1 MRKRTLGRSNRSGS
15 SSADRGARTAMVG
28 GACCAATLSRLDVGA
43 EFPADVANGLRD
55 VCPTFDTWLQLG
67 RSERLDGGRSG
78 VSLAPARL
86 LRMTQRKCFASPSG
100 LMPAP
105 LRMLVMLVSFERA
118 LMDRAP
124 SILSQADALGPHAEI
139 QSHAT
144 R

>member
-1 MRKRTLGRSNRSGS
+1 MVSGTHALYLILGCNC
-15 SSADRGARTAMVG
+15 D
-28 GACCAATLSRLDVGA
+28 ATSVFTGWR
-43 EFPADVANGLRD
+43 
-55 VCPTFDTWLQLG
+55 C
-67 RSERLDGGRSG
+67 G

-86 LRMTQRKCFASPSG
+86 LRMTQRMCFANPSG

-105 LRMLVMLVSFERA
+105 SRMLVMLVSFERA

-139 QSHAT
+139 QSHGT